1 MAPADA
7 TAEAWSQ
14 PLETMTASIRQDGEA
29 VSPRTSPTMTPPY
42 KEQLIPVSD
51 RDATPGFRLLYNPT
65 PELGDGD
72 DSEVAFVVEK
82 PRSAYRF
89 DIWTRAG
96 CRTDDDAASLETWKS
111 VFEEQSQRVDVPAWA
126 EALVLEAWAGG
137 EGQDADI
144 CSALQQVHCRFSSRH
159 ENAIAPNAGAEVSER

>member
-1 MAPADA
+1 
-7 TAEAWSQ
+7 
-14 PLETMTASIRQDGEA
+14 
-29 VSPRTSPTMTPPY
+29 MTPPY

-137 EGQDADI
+137 EGRDADI
-144 CSALQQVHCRFSSRH
+144 CNALQQVHCRLSSRH